1 MFSKEEAKQIRQDF
15 WTFFGKRYQR
25 KWTLYQTKL
34 KDVVL
39 KFSMEDQRA
48 IVSIDIQHDDDL
60 FRHYYFEK
68 FESFKSVMEE
78 EISKNLI
85 FDKEYKLSSGKLISR
100 IYIYKESVKITRKT
114 DWPAVYEFFHTYMDK
129 MESFFWEYKDF
140 IED

>member
-1 MFSKEEAKQIRQDF
+1 MFSKEEAKQVRQDF

-48 IVSIDIQHDDDL
+48 IVSIDIQHDDQL

-78 EISKNLI
+78 EISQDLI

-100 IYIYKESVKITRKT
+100 IYIFKESVKITRKT